1 MRLNSIERSTL
12 DSSERWW
19 PPDMQVPK
27 MVELSAIP
35 IECGI
40 LVFGGEGQYFDHMCF
55 FREEGE
61 LLQDLFERLFQLQST
76 P

>member
-1 MRLNSIERSTL
+1 
-12 DSSERWW
+12 
-19 PPDMQVPK
+19 MQVPK
-27 MVELSAIP
+27 MVGLSAIP

-55 FREEGE
+55 FSEEGE
-61 LLQDLFERLFQLQST
+61 LLQDLSEQLFQLQST